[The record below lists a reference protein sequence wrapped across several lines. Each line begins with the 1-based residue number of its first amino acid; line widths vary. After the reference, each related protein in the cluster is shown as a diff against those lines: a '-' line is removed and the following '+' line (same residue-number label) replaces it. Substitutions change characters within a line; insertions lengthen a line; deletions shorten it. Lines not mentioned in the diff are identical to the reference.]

1 VEEKSRAIEGGMMN
15 CPKCE
20 GAITKPE
27 RYCGACGH
35 NFGVEL
41 HDKFKFYFGLKDE
54 LEKLKELQNS
64 LYSGIANV
72 SARMQRYEEVL
83 IRDLERMTV
92 SPTSPSP
99 KTARK
104 KTVRAKAKR
113 R

>member
-1 VEEKSRAIEGGMMN
+1 VDESDQEGGIMK
-15 CPKCE
+15 CPKCG
-20 GAITKPE
+20 GAITKTE
-27 RYCGACGH
+27 RHCGVCRH
-35 NFGVEL
+35 DFGVEL

-83 IRDLERMTV
+83 IRDLKRMTV

-99 KTARK
+99 KPARK
-104 KTVRAKAKR
+104 KTVRAKEKR

>member
-1 VEEKSRAIEGGMMN
+1 MN
-15 CPKCE
+15 CPKCG
-20 GAITKPE
+20 GALTNPE

-35 NFGVEL
+35 DFDAEV

-83 IRDLERMTV
+83 IRDLKRMTP
-92 SPTSPSP
+92 SPPSP
-99 KTARK
+99 KPARRK
-104 KTVRAKAKR
+104 STRSKDKR